1 MDVADSK
8 HMNVNYISV
17 TPVNVTTYTVVYLF
31 DDAPQ
36 PSFKGIAWSLI
47 SVTFQKMITRKSQQ

>member
-17 TPVNVTTYTVVYLF
+17 TPVNVITYTVVYLF
-31 DDAPQ
+31 DDAPHH
-36 PSFKGIAWSLI
+36 SKVSLE
-47 SVTFQKMITRKSQQ
+47 V